1 MTRGARPPKAI
12 DASPRIDASRGR
24 AARLPHAIGINR
36 RSIGV
41 GAVCLG
47 LAASVMTLVL
57 SGCGYNQSDY
67 SQAGAFTDDDSAT
80 ASAGPTSRTL
90 YRDDVRTVA
99 VPIFTNRS
107 FERNVEFDL
116 SKAIVQYIESA
127 TPYKVVPKE
136 RADTILEGEVT
147 HVEIDTVSQSPFNT
161 QPQEQLI
168 EIRVNFTWKD
178 LRTGRILTQR
188 RRFEQSG
195 TYYPT
200 LGEGRFVGSQQ
211 QVERLAV
218 AIVQELQQDW

>member
-1 MTRGARPPKAI
+1 MTR
-12 DASPRIDASRGR
+12 SR
-24 AARLPHAIGINR
+24 AAT
-36 RSIGV
+36 
-41 GAVCLG
+41 CLALL
-47 LAASVMTLVL
+47 LAASVLAL
-57 SGCGYNQSDY
+57 LGCGYSQSDY
-67 SQAGAFTDDDSAT
+67 TQAGADLLADDGSR
-80 ASAGPTSRTL
+80 GPTSRTL
-90 YRDDVRTVA
+90 YRDDVRSIA

-188 RRFEQSG
+188 RRFDQSG

-200 LGEGRFVGSQQ
+200 LGEGRFIGAQR
-211 QVERLAV
+211 QVERIAI